1 MSEPRW
7 LSRSMVEAMHMA
19 LIREHGGS
27 FGVRDHGLGDGALA
41 RARQKWACEADA
53 DLPMLAAAYAYGL
66 AKNHGYVDG
75 NKRIAF
81 AAMAVFL
88 QLNGWRILSDEA
100 EAYAVTIDVASGEL
114 PEADL
119 ARWLRASCEPLSQ

>member
-1 MSEPRW
+1 VDEPIW
-7 LSRSMVEAMHMA
+7 LSRAMIDAMHTA

-27 FGVRDHGLGDGALA
+27 FGVRDVSLIDGALA
-41 RARQKWACEADA
+41 RPLQKWAYEEAV
-53 DLPMLAAAYAYGL
+53 DLYVLAAAYAFGL
-66 AKNHGYVDG
+66 AKNHGFVDG

-88 QLNGWRILSDEA
+88 ELNGHRLAADEA

-114 PEADL
+114 SEEDL
-119 ARWLRASCEPLSQ
+119 ARWLRASCVAEE